1 MESLVL
7 AATIVM
13 LTNLLLG
20 PVAIL
25 LYRLGA
31 PKLLTGTFALLAV
44 ASGAWFAF
52 TLPHAFYLA
61 LVPVASG
68 GFVFYKLLRSRLVV

>member
-1 MESLVL
+1 
-7 AATIVM
+7 M

-20 PVAIL
+20 PIALV
-25 LYRLGA
+25 LYFLGA
-31 PKLLTGTFALLAV
+31 PKFLTATFALLAV

-52 TLPHAFYLA
+52 TLPHAFYLG
-61 LVPVASG
+61 LLPVAMG